1 MPAEAVVLG
10 NFNEPTEGA
19 VLADVLLA
27 LVSTDLLTQV
37 NSEVC
42 SRLSEAPSS
51 REGRECRVVSAGLLA
66 MMPGGGS

>member
-42 SRLSEAPSS
+42 SRLSEAPKP
-51 REGRECRVVSAGLLA
+51 RAAGKVENAGLLVQ
-66 MMPGGGS
+66 GC